1 MLDNAV
7 WGYSPKVPSRSRR
20 VTMKSKIMYGAI
32 VLVGI
37 LFLQA
42 CKDVEAE
49 STPEIPS
56 FFYYE
61 CAMDAYRNGWY
72 PENEC
77 VEEDQ
82 IPTKVMLEMF
92 AEAER
97 DYNIEQIE
105 MFEYEQQQLAQQER
119 ERQLA
124 EEQQRQ
130 REEAAL
136 LSKPD
141 YDLEWFGD
149 DAMGFWVEGWKI
161 VALEDEVTVREIS
174 VNRGNCKVTL
184 GVNTEVWPWKHTQL
198 PSTIAYGKV
207 VRFSVPN
214 NCNVREIAV
223 STSRGSWVST
233 FTR

>member
-1 MLDNAV
+1 
-7 WGYSPKVPSRSRR
+7 
-20 VTMKSKIMYGAI
+20 MKSKIMFGVI
-32 VLVGI
+32 VLISAV
-37 LFLQA
+37 FLQA
-42 CKDVEAE
+42 CKDSTAE
-49 STPEIPS
+49 SAVDDIPLYA
-56 FFYYE
+56 YYE
-61 CAMDAYRNGWY
+61 CALNTYRNGWA

-77 VEEDQ
+77 LEENQ
-82 IPTKVMLEMF
+82 KPTKAILEIF
-92 AEAER
+92 EEAER

-105 MFEYEQQQLAQQER
+105 MFEYQLAQQER

-124 EEQQRQ
+124 EEQRRQ
-130 REEAAL
+130 REEAAR
-136 LSKPD
+136 LSQPD

-161 VALEDEVTVREIS
+161 VALENEVTVREIS

-184 GVNTEVWPWKHTQL
+184 GVDTEVWPWKHTQL

-214 NCNVREIAV
+214 NCNIREIAV
-223 STSRGSWVST
+223 TTSRGSWVST